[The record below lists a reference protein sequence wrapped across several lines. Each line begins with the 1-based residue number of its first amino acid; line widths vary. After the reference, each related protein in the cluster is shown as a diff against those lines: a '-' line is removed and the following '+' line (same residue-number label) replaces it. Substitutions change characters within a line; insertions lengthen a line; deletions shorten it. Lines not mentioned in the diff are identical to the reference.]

1 MSHKKEI
8 IPFDSMRI
16 CPVCGSEFYTPDP
29 EKWVYKVW
37 NTCKKQNR
45 IYFCRYKC
53 FMAYEKGETQLNGRG
68 MRFSMKKKKIW
79 QALDD
84 GLTVKEIAVLL
95 DIPPKQVSYY
105 KSKWVPKEA

>member
-1 MSHKKEI
+1 
-8 IPFDSMRI
+8 
-16 CPVCGSEFYTPDP
+16 
-29 EKWVYKVW
+29 
-37 NTCKKQNR
+37 
-45 IYFCRYKC
+45 
-53 FMAYEKGETQLNGRG
+53 MAYKEGETQLNGRG
-68 MRFSMKKKKIW
+68 MRFSMKKKIIW